1 MSNRYGITTDTKSRT
16 QDFTLWEG
24 AFMSSPVGY
33 GVMRHGAT
41 RTTVTLLDYSG
52 AKLKVSLPAG
62 VTFPRT
68 EDNYR
73 DIDAALSDAVASHY
87 LQSREASA

>member
-1 MSNRYGITTDTKSRT
+1 MSNRYGITVEDKPRS
-16 QDFTLWEG
+16 QEFTLWEG

-41 RTTVTLLDYSG
+41 RTTITLLDYSG
-52 AKLKVSLPAG
+52 TKLKVSLPAG
-62 VTFPRT
+62 VAFPRT

-73 DIDAALSDAVASHY
+73 DIDAVLSDVVSAHY
-87 LQSREASA
+87 LQSRDA